1 MHRLYPLLHLAK
13 EPCVFSEIKSITLH
27 LCGFTFIYAEIKSN
41 TNQLSFR
48 LILHWLSL
56 RGCHVMNERLEK
68 NEDSKSELI
77 NSLSGSYCIG

>member
-41 TNQLSFR
+41 KQQIWILSEGS
-48 LILHWLSL
+48 WDTEDLS
-56 RGCHVMNERLEK
+56 NDPE
-68 NEDSKSELI
+68 
-77 NSLSGSYCIG
+77 